1 MEGVTI
7 LAQEAVRDFH
17 FWHFIGG
24 TFVLTMLFFVITI
37 MAFDIDEVSNMV
49 IAIFL
54 CIVISLGGGFVIE
67 RFAHNPIPQYKV
79 LISEEV
85 SMVEFYEKYEII
97 DQEDLIFTVREKD
110 QN

>member
-17 FWHFIGG
+17 FGVFLGM
-24 TFVLTMLFFVITI
+24 TCVLAMLFFVITLI
-37 MAFDIDEVSNMV
+37 TFDIDEVCGVV
-49 IAIFL
+49 IAV
-54 CIVISLGGGFVIE
+54 CISIAIGLGGGFISG
-67 RFAHNPIPQYKV
+67 RFANNPIPQYKV
-79 LISEEV
+79 IISEEV

>member
-7 LAQEAVRDFH
+7 LAQEAVRDFD
-17 FWHFIGG
+17 FGVFIGM
-24 TFVLTMLFFVITI
+24 FFLITMGFFAITI
-37 MAFDIDEVSNMV
+37 VALDIDKVSGI
-49 IAIFL
+49 IAVAFIS
-54 CIVISLGGGFVIE
+54 IVIGLVIGHS
-67 RFAHNPIPQYKV
+67 ANDPIPQYKV
-79 LISEEV
+79 MISEEV